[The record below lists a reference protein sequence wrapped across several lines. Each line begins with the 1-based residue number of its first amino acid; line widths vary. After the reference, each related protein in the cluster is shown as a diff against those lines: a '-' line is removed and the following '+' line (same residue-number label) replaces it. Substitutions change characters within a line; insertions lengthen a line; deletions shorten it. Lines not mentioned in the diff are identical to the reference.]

1 MRKLLII
8 IITTFTLVTSV
19 NASSDGEL
27 ILKKNDP
34 SEVRDCFETLNR
46 AHLHLNQGL
55 DGIFLNQSQV
65 YTENCH
71 HQY

>member
-27 ILKKNDP
+27 VLKKNDP
-34 SEVRDCFETLNR
+34 SEVKDCFETFNR
-46 AHLHLNQGL
+46 AS
-55 DGIFLNQSQV
+55 FAF
-65 YTENCH
+65 
-71 HQY
+71 